1 MNFDAAADA
10 MQRQERARNAADVT
24 PRPEQLRSMTTAE
37 LRAEIAGMWERI
49 GHDIHTSPDAAEL
62 VHTKGDR
69 KFITVCANPADLA
82 QTGTAALRRL
92 RERVVASSAERGF
105 FFSVR
110 GFTAEARQYAKAA
123 PLQSVNGTQLVRA
136 LQESRKDMQLPETYK
151 AVCRQCGDI
160 VQHRHDSGKPK
171 PCANGHSVAPYDCA
185 PRASRATPTGTGQTG
200 QPAPASSPNVI
211 RYRNMSAKAQRRRAI
226 KAHNRRAWAS
236 AQNHIF
242 PDA

>member
-1 MNFDAAADA
+1 MSFDAAADE
-10 MQRQERARNAADVT
+10 MQRQERAHSAAAVT
-24 PRPEQLRSMTTAE
+24 PTREQLRSMTAAE
-37 LRAEIAGMWERI
+37 LRAEIAAMWERL

-69 KFITVCANPADLA
+69 KFITVCANPSDLA
-82 QTGTAALRRL
+82 QTGSAALRRL

-105 FFSVR
+105 FFSAR

-136 LQESRKDMQLPETYK
+136 LQESRKGMQTPETYK

-160 VQHRHDSGKPK
+160 VEHRHDSGKPK

-185 PRASRATPTGTGQTG
+185 PRAATPAATGQTVAG
-200 QPAPASSPNVI
+200 EPAPASSPNVI

-236 AQNHIF
+236 ARPIF